1 MVDTHYRWSLRN
13 MTLCWNQDLGF
24 SSLHPSFKYVT
35 HTWALGPVLSAHG
48 RFWFCGRSWRSSWR
62 RRAPQLQLEKGI
74 TEAKLKKLE
83 EDQII
88 MEDQNCKL
96 AKVRP
101 VAGPLSA
108 SSLAR

>member
-1 MVDTHYRWSLRN
+1 
-13 MTLCWNQDLGF
+13 MT
-24 SSLHPSFKYVT
+24 
-35 HTWALGPVLSAHG
+35 
-48 RFWFCGRSWRSSWR
+48 
-62 RRAPQLQLEKGI
+62 

-96 AKVRP
+96 AKVRL

-108 SSLAR
+108 SARPQMRAGNHVRGVGETPLGC

>member
-1 MVDTHYRWSLRN
+1 
-13 MTLCWNQDLGF
+13 MT
-24 SSLHPSFKYVT
+24 
-35 HTWALGPVLSAHG
+35 
-48 RFWFCGRSWRSSWR
+48 
-62 RRAPQLQLEKGI
+62 

-101 VAGPLSA
+101 VAGPLSM
-108 SSLAR
+108 SSLSWCQ